1 MRLPRIISS
10 LPAASQSAAAVVG
23 PSSAPLVAPASPDRP
38 HLVLHFDINETIL
51 VGDEAGGDTRE
62 DCLNKMICKS
72 AFVLMDDGQEVECE
86 EGQPNM
92 SRRALANTK
101 ELVPSRWW
109 DGSSIQPDKGG
120 PSEESPAPL
129 YTGWEWPPNAC
140 PYYRTSFKKRAKNFT
155 LNDGS
160 AYRPLYH
167 ELEKRIA
174 FLPDD
179 VKGADGHVYPH
190 ALHHM
195 LPAFF
200 HTLHELKRGGRSF
213 SLILRT
219 FGSDLPDIA
228 EALNVFARGEHPL
241 YPDFRDERLVLI
253 PEQMFRGRWRK
264 KKKDGGS
271 DQIEYQL
278 LKWSEDDD
286 ETSFCG
292 DDVVASGDAELLNII
307 ENCSIAGIQDHYS
320 FWDNNSNAPWSGKPV
335 WTHRTSASEGSP
347 RNCHH
352 VFFDDNIHNDATDSI
367 AAVRVENEGHKGTYK
382 SLSGEDILEMHG
394 VHLIKV
400 STVAPIVDQDWF
412 LHRIREAEERL
423 QHKT

>member
-1 MRLPRIISS
+1 MKLPRIISS
-10 LPAASQSAAAVVG
+10 LPVAAA
-23 PSSAPLVAPASPDRP
+23 APTPPVLIAPTSPDRP

-72 AFVLMDDGQEVECE
+72 AFVLMNDGQEMD
-86 EGQPNM
+86 GDDKQPSM
-92 SRRALANTK
+92 SRRALAHTK
-101 ELVPSRWW
+101 KLSPSRWW
-109 DGSSIQPDKGG
+109 NGSQIKGG
-120 PSEESPAPL
+120 EGDTSGESPPPL

-140 PYYRTSFKKRAKNFT
+140 PYYRTTFKKRAKSFT
-155 LNDGS
+155 LNDGA

-179 VKGADGHVYPH
+179 VRAPDGHEYPH

-200 HTLHELKRGGRSF
+200 HTLYELKQSGRSF
-213 SLILRT
+213 GLVLRT

-241 YPDFRDERLVLI
+241 YKDFRDESLI
-253 PEQMFRGRWRK
+253 LTRERMFRGRWREK
-264 KKKDGGS
+264 NGDS
-271 DQIEYQL
+271 EDIEYQL
-278 LKWSEDDD
+278 LRWSDND
-286 ETSFCG
+286 EEATSFNDG
-292 DDVVASGDAELLNII
+292 VVASGDAELLNIL
-307 ENCSIAGIQDHYS
+307 EHCTVAGVQDHYS
-320 FWDNNSNAPWSGKPV
+320 YWDENNNAPWAGKPI
-335 WTHRTSASEGSP
+335 WTHRRPSASASGKNS

-352 VFFDDNIHNDATDSI
+352 IFFDDNIHNDGTDSI
-367 AAVRVENEGHKGTYK
+367 AAVRVEDEEGTYK
-382 SLSGEDILEMHG
+382 SLSGEKILEIQG
-394 VHLIKV
+394 LHLIKV
-400 STVAPIVDQDWF
+400 PTVAPVLEKDWF

-423 QHKT
+423 DKNKHDI